1 MALTQEQLNN
11 YYNNIVPENFNPFPN
26 QPAPAPAPA
35 PAPGGAPVVDNPPP
49 SAAET
54 ARETFFRNQLH
65 TTCHI
70 QRNFFNFSTFPF
82 WDILNIFDDLF

>member
-35 PAPGGAPVVDNPPP
+35 PAPTGDDGGGGVP
-49 SAAET
+49 SAEDQYWADRKI
-54 ARETFFRNQLH
+54 A
-65 TTCHI
+65 
-70 QRNFFNFSTFPF
+70 
-82 WDILNIFDDLF
+82 DDAAAAAKKLS